1 MPIKLL
7 RRKDNCQRVKKIIKW
22 KPRQRFKGSF
32 IQMDIL
38 KSQHAFKP
46 YWGLLYS
53 TKQEIKDIYIID

>member
-7 RRKDNCQRVKKIIKW
+7 RRKYNCQRVKKIIKW

-38 KSQHAFKP
+38 KSPGYKLKF
-46 YWGLLYS
+46 GLFDA
-53 TKQEIKDIYIID
+53 T